1 MSREQS
7 TVQQQSASS
16 NPEPAREILAEQLT
30 QVDRRKHEAVPANR
44 DGDLTTS
51 NIHVQAHKSERKLSE
66 VNPDQGINF
75 VRNYIGSPYTKC
87 KYGGPLGHRPGQVE

>member
-16 NPEPAREILAEQLT
+16 NPEPTREILAELT
-30 QVDRRKHEAVPANR
+30 QVGRRKHEAVPANR

-75 VRNYIGSPYTKC
+75 VRSYIPIW
-87 KYGGPLGHRPGQVE
+87 LLF